1 VDVEEMIKTQIDR
14 ARRRQGIRRIDLAY
28 VELASSEVARDINR
42 DVILELIRTKQ
53 PIARAD
59 LSRSSGLQ
67 PSTVSSI
74 VEQLL
79 EEKWIVEGGA
89 ERRPRGRRPTLI
101 SLNGEM
107 VILVADIRPDQ
118 AIVAVVDLNGRFLSR
133 EVLPLLSDP
142 ERGVSNVIDCMERM
156 RARHPEKSF
165 EGIGLSLPGRV
176 DPASQR
182 LILAPN
188 LKWSDYDIKKAIEQ
202 RIPLQVEMDNAAN
215 ACMLSELW
223 FGRMDGV
230 RNAVLIT
237 ISEGVG
243 AAILASGQLV
253 TGKAGMAGEFGHVP
267 INPNGPLCGC
277 GRSGCWEMYASS
289 RAALRFYRESS
300 PKEPALTIHKLLSLA
315 EDGDRKAIDAL
326 SRQATYLG
334 QGLRLI
340 TTALSPEIILLTGDL
355 TTAWSRFGPLVEAE
369 LNGQMLAGVSPRL
382 VITTD
387 AELARLRGA
396 AALVLQRHSGYHR
409 AKDLPVQ
416 GTAAADGQQVRR
428 RKDQSKAEGP
438 KAARATTKKA

>member
-1 VDVEEMIKTQIDR
+1 MKTQIDR

-79 EEKWIVEGGA
+79 DEKWIVEGAA

-107 VILVADIRPDQ
+107 AIIVADIRPDQ
-118 AIVAVVDLNGRFLSR
+118 AIIAVVDLNGRFLSR
-133 EVLPLLSDP
+133 EALPLPSDP

-176 DPASQR
+176 DPVTQR

-215 ACMLSELW
+215 ACLLSELW
-223 FGRMDGV
+223 FGRMDGI

-253 TGKAGMAGEFGHVP
+253 TGKAGLAGEFGHVP
-267 INPNGPLCGC
+267 INPSGPQCGC
-277 GRSGCWEMYASS
+277 GRMGCWEMYASS
-289 RAALRFYRESS
+289 RAALRFYRELN
-300 PKEPALTIHKLLSLA
+300 PKEPASTIRELLNRA
-315 EDGDRKAIDAL
+315 EDGDRRAIEAL
-326 SRQATYLG
+326 SRQAKFLG

-340 TTALSPEIILLTGDL
+340 STALSPEIILLTGDL
-355 TTAWSRFGPLVEAE
+355 TTAWARFGPIVEAE
-369 LNGQMLAGVSPRL
+369 LNGHMLAGVSPRL

-409 AKDLPVQ
+409 STQASVDAQKGRRHKD
-416 GTAAADGQQVRR
+416 R
-428 RKDQSKAEGP
+428 SKTEVATS
-438 KAARATTKKA
+438 ARSIKSSL

>member
-1 VDVEEMIKTQIDR
+1 MMKTQIDR
-14 ARRRQGIRRIDLAY
+14 AQRSHGIRRIDLAY

-79 EEKWIVEGGA
+79 EEKWIVEGA
-89 ERRPRGRRPTLI
+89 AARRPRGRRPTLL
-101 SLNGEM
+101 SLNDEM
-107 VILVADIRPDQ
+107 AIIVADIRPDQ
-118 AIVAVVDLNGRFLSR
+118 AIIAIVDLNGRFLSR
-133 EVLPLLSDP
+133 EALPLLADP

-156 RARHPEKSF
+156 RSRYPEKSF

-176 DPASQR
+176 DPISQR

-188 LKWSDYDIKKAIEQ
+188 LKWSDYDIKRAIEK

-215 ACMLSELW
+215 ACLLSELW
-223 FGRMDGV
+223 FGRMDGI

-237 ISEGVG
+237 IAEGVG
-243 AAILASGQLV
+243 AAILSNGQLV
-253 TGKAGMAGEFGHVP
+253 TGKSGLAGEFGHVP
-267 INPNGPLCGC
+267 LNPSGPRCSC
-277 GRSGCWEMYASS
+277 GRNGCWEMYASS
-289 RAALRFYRESS
+289 RAALRFYAELAPKAPPITVRE
-300 PKEPALTIHKLLSLA
+300 LLNRA
-315 EDGDRKAIDAL
+315 EDGDREANEAL
-326 SRQATYLG
+326 SRQAMFLG

-340 TTALSPEIILLTGDL
+340 TTALSPELILLTGDL
-355 TTAWSRFGPLVEAE
+355 TISWSKFGSIVEAE
-369 LNGQMLAGVSPRL
+369 LNGQMLAGMPPRL
-382 VITTD
+382 MVTTD

-409 AKDLPVQ
+409 PTHSSAEEPRVRKPRERAKKEALM
-416 GTAAADGQQVRR
+416 
-428 RKDQSKAEGP
+428 
-438 KAARATTKKA
+438 ATR